1 MGTENWHYETI
12 DGEKKR
18 ISNIT
23 GKEVRPYNKSPNTV
37 DTRNQNLVQNV
48 IKSIPEGENTRY
60 ITHTLEVQQI
70 GIGSNPN
77 DLDDLKARFIKYL
90 EVCAKNDM
98 KLGNMAAY
106 CAMGITKDMAYEWEH
121 GHSRGVEHKMFI
133 RFVKS
138 VIAAYRESAVAEG
151 KINPVIG
158 IFWQKAFD
166 GLNELTEVEASN
178 QIEGVVEHLTPEQI
192 ADKYQNLLPE

>member
-1 MGTENWHYETI
+1 MGRENWHYETI

-23 GKEVRPYNKSPNTV
+23 GKEIRPYNKNPNTV
-37 DTRNQNLVQNV
+37 DTRNKNLVQNV
-48 IKSIPEGENTRY
+48 LNSIPEGENTRY

-77 DLDDLKARFIKYL
+77 DINDLKARFIKYL

-106 CAMGITKDMAYEWEH
+106 CAMGITKDMAFDWEH
-121 GHSRGVEHKMFI
+121 GNTRGIEHKMFI

-166 GLNELTEVEASN
+166 GLNEMTEVEASN
-178 QIEGVVEHLTPEQI
+178 QIEGVTEHLTAEQI